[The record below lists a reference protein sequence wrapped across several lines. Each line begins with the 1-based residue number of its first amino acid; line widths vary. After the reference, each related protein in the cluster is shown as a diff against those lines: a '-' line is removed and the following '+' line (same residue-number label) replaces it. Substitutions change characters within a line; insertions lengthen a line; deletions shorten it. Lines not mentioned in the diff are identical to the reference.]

1 MMSRL
6 FASAL
11 AVTLLVAGCQLPFG
25 IARFPTS
32 QAHQGSA
39 ELHLQADIQ
48 AGSFRVLA
56 SVSPY
61 MPSDVT
67 VLELRLFKLDGSTE
81 TSVKDAQGN
90 PLTLSVPQAS
100 LSENVSFAR
109 LHPNTTYRVK
119 AKAYADAGKTQLI
132 STEDTRSQTDIAIS
146 QEDRPTLA
154 RIKVQLI
161 DKPFDAQGS
170 TGIDIASGSL
180 VPSGSESITVTPR
193 LPD

>member
-11 AVTLLVAGCQLPFG
+11 AVTLLVAGCQFPFA
-25 IARFPTS
+25 IAPSPGS
-32 QAHQGSA
+32 QPHQGSA
-39 ELHLQADIQ
+39 ELHLRADIQ

-67 VLELRLFKLDGSTE
+67 VLDLTLFKLDGSTE

-100 LSENVSFAR
+100 LSENISFAR

-132 STEDTRSQTDIAIS
+132 STEDTRSQTDIAIT

-154 RIKVQLI
+154 RLKVQLI

-193 LPD
+193 LPS